1 VQRGGRICLWRKSR
15 GYSPRRRE
23 KFLMRKTD
31 KIKQNPFERSQPVTQ
46 DFFNIPLLGMVRPS
60 MSPLSTEDYNLS
72 ELVSNFQNTDQYSIT
87 LEVLDDAMYKAG
99 IIKGDYLTIDLQSRL
114 LDGDIIVVK
123 LGERFFIRRFYLQ
136 QHFVRLET
144 ADEYPSSLV
153 IEDNTPG
160 FQIIGKVTSLSRQ
173 F

>member
-1 VQRGGRICLWRKSR
+1 
-15 GYSPRRRE
+15 
-23 KFLMRKTD
+23 MRKTN
-31 KIKQNPFERSQPVTQ
+31 KINQNPFERSQPVTR
-46 DFFNIPLLGMVRPS
+46 DFFNIPLLGLVRAS
-60 MSPLSTEDYNLS
+60 MSSHSNEDYNLS

-87 LEVLDDAMYKAG
+87 LEVLDDAMHKAG
-99 IIKGDYLTIDLQSRL
+99 IFKGDYLTIDLKSQP

-136 QHFVRLET
+136 QHLIRLET

>member
-1 VQRGGRICLWRKSR
+1 MSMV
-15 GYSPRRRE
+15 
-23 KFLMRKTD
+23 
-31 KIKQNPFERSQPVTQ
+31 KINKIEPNPFERSQPVTR
-46 DFFNIPLLGMVRPS
+46 DFFDIPLLGMVRTS
-60 MSPLSTEDYNLS
+60 MSPHSSGDYNLS
-72 ELVSNFQNTDQYSIT
+72 ELVSNFQNTDLYSIT

-99 IIKGDYLTIDLQSRL
+99 IFKGDYLTIDIRSNPQ
-114 LDGDIIVVK
+114 DGDIIVVK

-136 QHFVRLET
+136 EHLIRLVT

>member
-1 VQRGGRICLWRKSR
+1 
-15 GYSPRRRE
+15 
-23 KFLMRKTD
+23 MRKTD
-31 KIKQNPFERSQPVTQ
+31 KINSNPFERSQPVTR
-46 DFFNIPLLGMVRPS
+46 DFFNIPLLGLVRAS
-60 MSPLSTEDYNLS
+60 MSPQSSEDYNLS
-72 ELVSNFQNTDQYSIT
+72 ELVSNFQNTDRYSIN

-99 IIKGDYLTIDLQSRL
+99 IFKGDYLTIDLKSQPH
-114 LDGDIIVVK
+114 DGDIIVVK

-136 QHFVRLET
+136 QHLIRLET

>member
-1 VQRGGRICLWRKSR
+1 
-15 GYSPRRRE
+15 
-23 KFLMRKTD
+23 MRKAD
-31 KIKQNPFERSQPVTQ
+31 KIESNPFERSQSLTR
-46 DFFNIPLLGMVRPS
+46 DFFNIPLLGMVRAS
-60 MSPLSTEDYNLS
+60 MSSQSREDYNLS

-99 IIKGDYLTIDLQSRL
+99 ILKGDYLTIDLQSRPQ
-114 LDGDIIVVK
+114 DGDIIVVK
-123 LGERFFIRRFYLQ
+123 LGERFFIRRFFLQ
-136 QHFVRLET
+136 QHLIRLET

-160 FQIIGKVTSLSRQ
+160 FQIIGKVSSLSRQ